1 VSLDVGLIGSEAEL
15 LAIARAMEELAAE
28 QYAEL
33 AEAFAVSCNSDA
45 ADAFRELADGQK
57 PHVAEFPPLTG
68 PAPAVLPWGD
78 KDPEIADPG
87 AVHYLMW
94 PWHVFDLALRH
105 QRKSLAFFEEI
116 ATRSDRPDV
125 ARTARTL
132 ALREQDHVAAMQAR
146 RDAAPIP
153 PEDWDDDPDPPNWDM

>member
-1 VSLDVGLIGSEAEL
+1 VSLDVGIIGSAADL
-15 LAIARAMEELAAE
+15 LAIARAMEELAAD

-57 PHVAEFPPLTG
+57 PNVAEFPALSG
-68 PAPAVLPWGD
+68 PAPALLPWGD

-105 QRKSLAFFEEI
+105 ERKALAFFEEI
-116 ATRSDRPDV
+116 AARSDKADV
-125 ARTARTL
+125 VDTARTL
-132 ALREQDHVAAMQAR
+132 ALREQGHVVRMQAR
-146 RDAAPIP
+146 RDAAPFP